1 MKISSLEFL
10 EKMANGKRQSLFFP
24 KNSKELLFHAFRDPP
39 LFYAILS
46 FHNSRPWLEVT
57 VSTLDTL
64 LLITPS
70 HLLAPGREL
79 RIVSIH
85 RVDVSSLSAKVSC
98 FRFQTT
104 LTMHDGPRNGTQE
117 SVFAPRKDTKVWHK
131 THTIQIIWRYIALYN
146 VKVPRIEWAFL
157 LR

>member
-1 MKISSLEFL
+1 M
-10 EKMANGKRQSLFFP
+10 
-24 KNSKELLFHAFRDPP
+24 LLGIRHF
-39 LFYAILS
+39 FYAILS

-85 RVDVSSLSAKVSC
+85 RVDVSSLSTKVSC

-117 SVFAPRKDTKVWHK
+117 SVFAPRKDTKVRHK
-131 THTIQIIWRYIALYN
+131 THTNNMKIHVQCENASHWSEHYSCFDEHCGT
-146 VKVPRIEWAFL
+146 IEC
-157 LR
+157 

>member
-1 MKISSLEFL
+1 MWLHESESNSLIRQACKNKIFLTIIYISYNSL
-10 EKMANGKRQSLFFP
+10 
-24 KNSKELLFHAFRDPP
+24 
-39 LFYAILS
+39 LS

-85 RVDVSSLSAKVSC
+85 RVDVSSLS
-98 FRFQTT
+98 
-104 LTMHDGPRNGTQE
+104 
-117 SVFAPRKDTKVWHK
+117 TKVLFQISDNTHNARRAQEWNSGECVCSKKGHEGTTQNTHK
-131 THTIQIIWRYIALYN
+131 
-146 VKVPRIEWAFL
+146 
-157 LR
+157 

>member
-1 MKISSLEFL
+1 M
-10 EKMANGKRQSLFFP
+10 EKGRVYFFP
-24 KNSKELLFHAFRDPP
+24 KILRNCFFMLLGIRHF
-39 LFYAILS
+39 FYAILS

-85 RVDVSSLSAKVSC
+85 RVDVSSLSTKVSC

-117 SVFAPRKDTKVWHK
+117 SVFAPRKDTKVRHK
-131 THTIQIIWRYIALYN
+131 THTNNMKIHVRCENASHWSEHYSCFDEHCGT
-146 VKVPRIEWAFL
+146 IEC
-157 LR
+157 